1 MSDKLIEYI
10 DKPFYE
16 VKFTL
21 ENGYV
26 VTVKWNMF
34 MDKKDM
40 NKLVMRTRYVLTD
53 ANGERKSLKVL
64 NLKKEVKFEQI
75 YVDDEVLKRFNHFL
89 EKNQI
94 ELFINEYF
102 TPWINNGFHSLINS
116 GDNKIVSIDEN
127 SN

>member
-1 MSDKLIEYI
+1 MEKNLIEFI

-16 VKFTL
+16 VKCTL
-21 ENGYV
+21 DNNYV
-26 VTVKWNMF
+26 ITIKWNMF

-53 ANGERKSLKVL
+53 SNGNRKSLKIL

-75 YVDDEVLKRFNHFL
+75 YVNDEVLERFNYLL

-116 GDNKIVSIDEN
+116 GENKIVSIVKKG
-127 SN
+127 